1 MLSERDTS
9 FFRPL
14 WIRLLVTAICAGWFG
29 LEVLYSHD
37 QLWMGLTGI
46 ATVYCVWNFF
56 IKFPKATPAPAKDDT
71 KN

>member
-14 WIRLLVTAICAGWFG
+14 WIRVLVTAICAGWFG

-56 IKFPKATPAPAKDDT
+56 IKFPRAAAAPAKDDT
-71 KN
+71 KS